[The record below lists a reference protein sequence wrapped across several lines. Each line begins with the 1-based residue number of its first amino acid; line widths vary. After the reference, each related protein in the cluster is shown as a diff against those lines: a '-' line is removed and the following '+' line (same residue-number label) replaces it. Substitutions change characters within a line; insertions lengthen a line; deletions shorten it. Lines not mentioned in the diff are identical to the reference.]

1 MKIAKRILICICV
14 VALVFTLPVKTE
26 AYERDEHDKLML
38 DVLFKHFKEFDN
50 DKSIQ
55 DEIKAIE
62 CACYLTID
70 QFNESGQKALNT
82 LNDYGVKGIP
92 KNISEIKISAS
103 PSTHRSYTHRGW
115 DYPYSGVEGKQWPN
129 RQAVMVNT
137 MGTIFDFNG
146 DTKKQESFC
155 KLLYYIH
162 ILGDHMDDTS
172 YKINNGLKMDVGGR
186 TDKNDI
192 IHEWLDCIGVV
203 FSDQKHTHKYRS
215 LTSGLERYNSKFS
228 KIVKSE
234 GGVNTDEK
242 FAEYN
247 KLCKNLMDFMTMY
260 IPEMLKDETFFNEAF
275 YAK

>member
-38 DVLFKHFKEFDN
+38 DVLFKHFKEIDN
-50 DKSIQ
+50 DKSVQ

-70 QFNESGQKALNT
+70 QFNESGQKALDT

-92 KNISEIKISAS
+92 KNISGIKISAS
-103 PSTHRSYTHRGW
+103 PNTHRSYTHRGW
-115 DYPYSGVEGKQWPN
+115 DYPYSGVQGEQWPN

-137 MGTIFDFNG
+137 VGTIFDFNG

-172 YKINNGLKMDVGGR
+172 YKINNENIIINLIITSVFYLLIGLLYANHFHKKGLIIGILASTFHLFLIKMLFMIFSQNVTFEFALIFISIFCGGIGGFLG
-186 TDKNDI
+186 I
-192 IHEWLDCIGVV
+192 I
-203 FSDQKHTHKYRS
+203 FK
-215 LTSGLERYNSKFS
+215 KF
-228 KIVKSE
+228 I
-234 GGVNTDEK
+234 
-242 FAEYN
+242 
-247 KLCKNLMDFMTMY
+247 
-260 IPEMLKDETFFNEAF
+260 
-275 YAK
+275 